1 MNEILLIIEIIIVFS
16 MLVLA
21 KKLFGK
27 SGLFMWIAIASIL
40 ANIQVTKTVDI
51 LGLSSTLGNVLFAS
65 NFLATDILV
74 ECYGIKESKKGVYI
88 GLFSVIAFIVISQIT
103 LLFTPSSVD
112 IAHDS
117 MKQLFS
123 LTPRVCIASITM
135 FFLSNIADVYLY
147 NKLMQKFNGSK
158 MWIRNNVSTI
168 VCNCAENFLF
178 VFGAFLFVYPLS
190 EVVMI
195 AITTCMLEIF
205 IALCDTPFLYIAKKV
220 KSIE

>member
-135 FFLSNIADVYLY
+135 FFLSNIE
-147 NKLMQKFNGSK
+147 
-158 MWIRNNVSTI
+158 W
-168 VCNCAENFLF
+168 
-178 VFGAFLFVYPLS
+178 
-190 EVVMI
+190 
-195 AITTCMLEIF
+195 
-205 IALCDTPFLYIAKKV
+205 
-220 KSIE
+220 